1 MLSSQEIPKL
11 IQMICATAESIGTQI
26 TTAAAALIASDLKSY
41 DLEAIGL
48 ALAEVRRTAR
58 GRLIPADILGALAK
72 RDGRPHGDEAWA
84 IALNSVDE
92 SVTVL
97 MTEEIGLALA
107 AARPVID
114 IGDMVAARRSFLMAY
129 ERLVQE
135 ARDKA
140 RPAKWDLSLGS
151 DRSGRVL
158 AIQEA
163 ARLGRLTTQQ
173 AALHLEHH
181 AEQPATPDGRAIAG
195 LLTGKPGV
203 KPSEKIRA
211 NFAGLRQAII
221 DQRAKR
227 EDAEHGEKLDQRTE
241 FERRRD
247 EHLRMVESLSEQELI
262 RIRNGKGGEA

>member
-1 MLSSQEIPKL
+1 MLKPEDIRKL
-11 IQMICATAESIGTQI
+11 TGMLCATAESIGSQI
-26 TTAAAALIASDLKSY
+26 TPSAAALIASDLQGY

-58 GRLIPADILGALAK
+58 GRLLPGEILGALAR
-72 RDGRPHGDEAWA
+72 RDGRPHADEAWA

-97 MTEEIGLALA
+97 MTEEIGLALT

-140 RPAKWDLSLGS
+140 RPAKWDISLGS

-163 ARLGRLTTQQ
+163 TRLGRLTKQE

-181 AEQPATPDGRAIAG
+181 AEHPVTPDGHAIAG
-195 LLTGKPGV
+195 LLTGKPGK
-203 KPSEKIRA
+203 KPTEKIRER
-211 NFAGLRQAII
+211 FAELRQSII
-221 DQRAKR
+221 DHRAQREEQEHQDKL
-227 EDAEHGEKLDQRTE
+227 AERAA

-247 EHLRMVESLSEQELI
+247 EHLRMVEHFSAQERDRVL
-262 RIRNGKGGEA
+262 GGGE

>member
-1 MLSSQEIPKL
+1 MLSDDEVLKL
-11 IQMICATAESIGTQI
+11 IRMICATAESIGTQI
-26 TTAAAALIASDLKSY
+26 TTAAAALIASDLKDY
-41 DLEAIGL
+41 DLNAIGL

-58 GRLIPADILGALAK
+58 GRLLPSEILAALAK
-72 RDGRPHGDEAWA
+72 RDGRPHADEAWA

-140 RPAKWDLSLGS
+140 RPAKWDISLGS

-163 ARLGRLTTQQ
+163 TRLGRISKADAT
-173 AALHLEHH
+173 LHLQHH
-181 AEQPATPDGRAIAG
+181 VEQPVTPDGHAIAG
-195 LLTGKPGV
+195 LLTGKV
-203 KPSEKIRA
+203 TKKPTEKIRER
-211 NFAGLRQAII
+211 FAQLRQSII
-221 DQRAKR
+221 DHRAQREER
-227 EDAEHGEKLDQRTE
+227 EHQDKLSERAD

-247 EHLRMVESLSEQELI
+247 EHLQMVGHLSEKERDRVL
-262 RIRNGKGGEA
+262 GGGE

>member
-1 MLSSQEIPKL
+1 MLDPSEVRKL
-11 IQMICATAESIGTQI
+11 IGMLCATAEAVGSQI
-26 TTAAAALIASDLKSY
+26 TPQAATLIASDLQNY
-41 DLEAIGL
+41 DLESIGL

-58 GRLIPADILGALAK
+58 GRLLPGEILAALAK
-72 RDGRPHGDEAWA
+72 RDGRPHADEAWA

-140 RPAKWDLSLGS
+140 RPAKWDISLGS

-163 ARLGRLTTQQ
+163 TRLGRISKADAT
-173 AALHLEHH
+173 LHLQHH
-181 AEQPATPDGRAIAG
+181 ADQPVTPDGQAIAG
-195 LLTGKPGV
+195 LLTGKTTN
-203 KPSEKIRA
+203 KPTEKIRER
-211 NFAGLRQAII
+211 FAQLRQSII
-221 DQRAKR
+221 DHRAQREEQAHQDKLEER
-227 EDAEHGEKLDQRTE
+227 RQFEQKLDQ
-241 FERRRD
+241 
-247 EHLRMVESLSEQELI
+247 HMSLCQHLSEQERDRVL
-262 RIRNGKGGEA
+262 GGGE